1 VEPPAAL
8 LTRAVARWSSWATV
22 ALLAALA
29 VRLARL
35 DVDVPQQDLSI
46 SLRRIPARPASGVV
60 LRVRKRPT

>member
-1 VEPPAAL
+1 M
-8 LTRAVARWSSWATV
+8 TV